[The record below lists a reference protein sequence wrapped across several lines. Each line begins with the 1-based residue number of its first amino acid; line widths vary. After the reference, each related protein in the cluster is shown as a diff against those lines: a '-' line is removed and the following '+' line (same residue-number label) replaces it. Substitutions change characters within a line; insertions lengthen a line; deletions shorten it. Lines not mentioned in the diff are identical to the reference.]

1 MNILRG
7 RAEMSGL
14 SDTLTVGLV
23 LLLLF
28 GSACLYLYTR
38 IQQVEAKLNL
48 VESILLDL
56 KMTNELKAYPPVP
69 APAQVKPR
77 SREQSIGDVAHPMSH
92 EMEEVAPSAIQP
104 FKDAED
110 SDDEFAHHQLGPNRP
125 SSRNEDEGR
134 AVGQEEHLAS
144 GAPAP
149 VSSVAPVAHQQ
160 TESVKQTAS
169 YESMTAKEL
178 QALAKQRNI
187 PGTSGLRRAQLI
199 EMLKQSDERSS
210 SHVGIFESLAASSL
224 AESAEEIHSL
234 DA

>member
-1 MNILRG
+1 
-7 RAEMSGL
+7 MSGL
-14 SDTLTVGLV
+14 SDTLTVSLV

-56 KMTNELKAYPPVP
+56 KMTNELKSYPPVP
-69 APAQVKPR
+69 APAQTRPR
-77 SREQSIGDVAHPMSH
+77 SREQSIGEMAPQSMRH

-104 FKDAED
+104 FTDAD
-110 SDDEFAHHQLGPNRP
+110 DDDEFTGHTLSASHH
-125 SSRNEDEGR
+125 
-134 AVGQEEHLAS
+134 EENDVDAGGNTGVETGHGASLAS

-149 VSSVAPVAHQQ
+149 VSSLAPVQHSE
-160 TESVKQTAS
+160 TVKQTAS

-187 PGTSGLRRAQLI
+187 PGTSGMRRAQLI
-199 EMLKQSDERSS
+199 EILKQSDERSS
-210 SHVGIFESLAASSL
+210 SHVGIFESLASSSL

>member
-1 MNILRG
+1 
-7 RAEMSGL
+7 
-14 SDTLTVGLV
+14 
-23 LLLLF
+23 
-28 GSACLYLYTR
+28 
-38 IQQVEAKLNL
+38 
-48 VESILLDL
+48 
-56 KMTNELKAYPPVP
+56 MTNELKAYPPVP

-77 SREQSIGDVAHPMSH
+77 SREQSIGEVAMSH
-92 EMEEVAPSAIQP
+92 GMEEVAPSAIQP
-104 FKDAED
+104 FKDADD
-110 SDDEFAHHQLGPNRP
+110 SDDEFAHHQLSPNRP
-125 SSRNEDEGR
+125 ESLNEDEGR
-134 AVGQEEHLAS
+134 AVSEEEHLAS

-149 VSSVAPVAHQQ
+149 VSSVAPVSHQQ
-160 TESVKQTAS
+160 ADSVKQTAS

>member
-1 MNILRG
+1 
-7 RAEMSGL
+7 MSGL

-92 EMEEVAPSAIQP
+92 GMEEVAPSEIQP
-104 FKDAED
+104 FQDA
-110 SDDEFAHHQLGPNRP
+110 DDEEEFLNHTLGQRRP
-125 SSRNEDEGR
+125 E
-134 AVGQEEHLAS
+134 EEHDDAGTGPVPSLAS

-149 VSSVAPVAHQQ
+149 VASVAPAQH
-160 TESVKQTAS
+160 TESVKQSAS

-187 PGTSGLRRAQLI
+187 PGTSGMRRAQLI

-210 SHVGIFESLAASSL
+210 NHVGIFESLAASSL

>member
-1 MNILRG
+1 
-7 RAEMSGL
+7 MSGL

-69 APAQVKPR
+69 APAQTKPR
-77 SREQSIGDVAHPMSH
+77 SREQSIGDVVHPISH
-92 EMEEVAPSAIQP
+92 DMEEVAPSAIQP
-104 FKDAED
+104 FHDAD
-110 SDDEFAHHQLGPNRP
+110 DDEFAHHQLGPNRP
-125 SSRNEDEGR
+125 VSLNEADADAEVR
-134 AVGQEEHLAS
+134 EERLAS

-149 VSSVAPVAHQQ
+149 VVPVQHA
-160 TESVKQTAS
+160 ESVKQTPS

-199 EMLKQSDERSS
+199 EILKQSDERSS
-210 SHVGIFESLAASSL
+210 NHVGIFESLAASAL
-224 AESAEEIHSL
+224 VESAEEIHSL

>member
-1 MNILRG
+1 
-7 RAEMSGL
+7 MSGL

-77 SREQSIGDVAHPMSH
+77 SREQSIGEVAHHLSH
-92 EMEEVAPSAIQP
+92 DMEEVAPSTIQP

-110 SDDEFAHHQLGPNRP
+110 DDDEFTHHQLGPNRP

-134 AVGQEEHLAS
+134 AVNEEHLAS

-149 VSSVAPVAHQQ
+149 VSSVAPVQHSE
-160 TESVKQTAS
+160 TVKQTAS

-187 PGTSGLRRAQLI
+187 PGTSGMRRAQLI
-199 EMLKQSDERSS
+199 EILKQSDERSS
-210 SHVGIFESLAASSL
+210 SHVGIFESLASSSL
-224 AESAEEIHSL
+224 IESAEEIHSL

>member
-1 MNILRG
+1 M
-7 RAEMSGL
+7 
-14 SDTLTVGLV
+14 
-23 LLLLF
+23 
-28 GSACLYLYTR
+28 
-38 IQQVEAKLNL
+38 EAKLNL

-77 SREQSIGDVAHPMSH
+77 SREQSVSDVTHPISH

-104 FKDAED
+104 FQDADD

-125 SSRNEDEGR
+125 ASLNEAD
-134 AVGQEEHLAS
+134 VDVKEERLAS
-144 GAPAP
+144 GAPA
-149 VSSVAPVAHQQ
+149 SVAPVAPVQHA
-160 TESVKQTAS
+160 ESVKQTPS

-210 SHVGIFESLAASSL
+210 NHVGIFESLAASSL
-224 AESAEEIHSL
+224 VESAEEIHSL

>member
-1 MNILRG
+1 
-7 RAEMSGL
+7 MSGL

-69 APAQVKPR
+69 APAQAKPR
-77 SREQSIGDVAHPMSH
+77 SREQSIDDMAPQRQ

-104 FKDAED
+104 FQDAD
-110 SDDEFAHHQLGPNRP
+110 DDDEFLNHTLGPRRP
-125 SSRNEDEGR
+125 E
-134 AVGQEEHLAS
+134 EEHDDAGMGGDTGPVPSLAS

-149 VSSVAPVAHQQ
+149 AVPVQH

-187 PGTSGLRRAQLI
+187 PGTSGMRRAQLI
-199 EMLKQSDERSS
+199 EILKQSDERTST
-210 SHVGIFESLAASSL
+210 HVGIFESLAASAL
-224 AESAEEIHSL
+224 VESAEEIHSL

>member
-1 MNILRG
+1 
-7 RAEMSGL
+7 MSGL

-92 EMEEVAPSAIQP
+92 GMEEVAPSEIQP
-104 FKDAED
+104 FQDA
-110 SDDEFAHHQLGPNRP
+110 DDEEEFLNHTLGPRRP
-125 SSRNEDEGR
+125 E
-134 AVGQEEHLAS
+134 EEHDDAGTGGETGPVPSLAS

-149 VSSVAPVAHQQ
+149 VTPVQH

-187 PGTSGLRRAQLI
+187 PGTSGMRRAQLI
-199 EMLKQSDERSS
+199 EMLKQSDERTS
-210 SHVGIFESLAASSL
+210 SHVGIFESLAASAL
-224 AESAEEIHSL
+224 VESAEEIHSL

>member
-1 MNILRG
+1 
-7 RAEMSGL
+7 MSGL
-14 SDTLTVGLV
+14 SDTLTVSLV

-56 KMTNELKAYPPVP
+56 KMTNELKSYPPVP
-69 APAQVKPR
+69 APAQTRPR
-77 SREQSIGDVAHPMSH
+77 SREQSIGEMAPQSMRH

-104 FKDAED
+104 FTDAD
-110 SDDEFAHHQLGPNRP
+110 DDDEFTGHTLSARRP
-125 SSRNEDEGR
+125 
-134 AVGQEEHLAS
+134 EENDADADVETSQSASLAS
-144 GAPAP
+144 GSPAP
-149 VSSVAPVAHQQ
+149 VSSLAPVQHSE
-160 TESVKQTAS
+160 TVKQTAS

-187 PGTSGLRRAQLI
+187 PGTSGMRRAQLI
-199 EMLKQSDERSS
+199 EILKQSDERSS
-210 SHVGIFESLAASSL
+210 SHVGIFESLASSSL
-224 AESAEEIHSL
+224 IESAEEIHSL

>member
-1 MNILRG
+1 
-7 RAEMSGL
+7 MSGL

-92 EMEEVAPSAIQP
+92 GMEEVAPSEIQP
-104 FKDAED
+104 FQDA
-110 SDDEFAHHQLGPNRP
+110 DDEEEFLNHTLGPRRP
-125 SSRNEDEGR
+125 E
-134 AVGQEEHLAS
+134 EEHDDTGTGHVPSLAS

-149 VSSVAPVAHQQ
+149 VAPVQH

-187 PGTSGLRRAQLI
+187 PGTSGMRRAQLI
-199 EMLKQSDERSS
+199 EMLKQSDERTS
-210 SHVGIFESLAASSL
+210 SHVGIFESLAASAL
-224 AESAEEIHSL
+224 VESAEEIHSL